1 MMSGWTTA
9 DIPDQTGKRVV
20 ITGATGGLGYETALA
35 LAGKGAEVVLTGRS
49 DAKGLDALNR
59 IRQVYPAAKITYET
73 LDLASL
79 ASVADFAARF
89 TAANQRLDILVNNG
103 GVMMPPTR
111 RTTADGFELQFGTN
125 HLAHFALTGHLLP
138 LLLAAPAPRVVNVS
152 SGLHAR
158 GEINFDDLQLEKSYS
173 PMQAYG
179 QSKLANLL
187 FTFELQRRSNANGWQ
202 LMSNAAHP
210 GWATTDLMA
219 NGPGADSM
227 MLRVSRFAAPFLAN
241 TPAGGALPQLY
252 AATDPHAEKA
262 AFYGP
267 TGLFELKGAP
277 GKSSMSSKARDMGV
291 AARLWEVSERLTG
304 VIYDA
309 RARAA

>member
-1 MMSGWTTA
+1 MSGWTTS
-9 DIPDQTGKRVV
+9 DIPDQRGKLVV

-35 LAGKGAEVVLTGRS
+35 LAGKGADVVLTGRS
-49 DAKGLDALNR
+49 DAKGLEALAR
-59 IRQVYPAAKITYET
+59 IRREYPAASISYET

-79 ASVADFAARF
+79 ASVAAFAERFAADHPRI
-89 TAANQRLDILVNNG
+89 DILVNNG
-103 GVMMPPTR
+103 GVMMPPQR
-111 RTTADGFELQFGTN
+111 RTTADGFELQLGTN

-138 LLLAAPAPRVVNVS
+138 LLLADPAPRVVNVS

-158 GEINFDDLQLEKSYS
+158 GEINFDDLQSQESYA
-173 PMQAYG
+173 PVKAYG

-187 FTFELQRRSNANGWQ
+187 FTFELQRRSNANGWD

-210 GWATTDLMA
+210 GWATTDLIA
-219 NGPGADSM
+219 NGMGADSM
-227 MLRVSRFAAPFLAN
+227 MLRMSRLIAPVIAN

-262 AFYGP
+262 GYYGP
-267 TGLFELKGAP
+267 TGLFELKGPP

-304 VIYDA
+304 VTYPA
-309 RARAA
+309 HARAA